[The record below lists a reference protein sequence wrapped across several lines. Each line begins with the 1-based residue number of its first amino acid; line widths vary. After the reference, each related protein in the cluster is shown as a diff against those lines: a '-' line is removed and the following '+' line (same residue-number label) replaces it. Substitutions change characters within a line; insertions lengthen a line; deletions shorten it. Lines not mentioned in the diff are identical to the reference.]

1 MADTAVVQ
9 EPEFEPGVDAPPE
22 KLRRDRPR
30 LSSLKFDKQEIANRI
45 SRFYETDNQ
54 NRSDEIDARLQRY
67 AKFRMW
73 TEGKSWPWEDASDA
87 AIPDMMTASMR
98 MQDTLH
104 NAVMSQRPP
113 VMAKALKKTD
123 SEKTNVVD
131 DLLDYQFFE
140 EQNGEEIV
148 GELADDFV
156 NEGFYTAYIPWV
168 KETRGVVDIRVM
180 DAIPEGVSPADYF
193 RSAFLQGEYPQASLT
208 PSKDGW
214 DWTVD
219 VQNEKKKH
227 RVSFFTRPD
236 GEVEVE
242 IEKEAIRYDG
252 PRVIRKDLQDV
263 LHPVRCSNLQ
273 IPGPSN
279 PTGASHVI
287 IKDTP
292 SVDELKRLQMSGYY
306 DLMSQEDVDKIGSA
320 VRSRQYEQRE
330 QQKDVMQGA
339 MDWKDYAKEAESH
352 KPLTRL
358 MVFDCYDIDGD
369 GLDEDV
375 IFWIILETKTLLRAR
390 YLTQMFPAPTP
401 MRPFAEGHLFPVPG
415 RRFSIGVLEMMEGV
429 HDLIKQFFD
438 MSADG
443 GTIANAPFGFYKAT
457 SNMRPEVIRLWPGE
471 LYPLNDPKND
481 VVFPNLGNTSQSFGF
496 NMLALL
502 NQMEEKLTNIGDLQ
516 LGRVPQG
523 KSSALRTVTGMQ
535 TVLAQGD
542 ARPERVLRRFF
553 MGLAQI
559 WKVMHTL
566 NQAFLPREKQYLI
579 SGFKEPVKDPYAK
592 IDDKSKITGSFLF
605 KFSANA
611 LNTSKE
617 AMQGAIDNLMGTYV
631 SQLNLQLGIIDADG
645 IYRMQRDKGRA
656 FGIDPDK
663 YIKPPSPG
671 ADVPKIFFE
680 EALTMI
686 LSGQTPIAQPVEG
699 AEAQFQKLTDFM
711 NSDEFGHLGPDH
723 LPIFKGY
730 YERIAKQMVEERQK
744 QQMLAAVEQFQQAHQ
759 QPGQGGPQAGP
770 QAPQSPTPVQGNE
783 LLDESCYQG
792 LVVALIRHRFTDG
805 LRPIRSRQGR
815 WRAPARSRPG
825 ANATGSTSC
834 WRCPGDGS
842 ADAKRALGP
851 LPRLSA
857 GDPRDVGQSENRGG

>member
-1 MADTAVVQ
+1 MVDAVAQ
-9 EPEFEPGVDAPPE
+9 EPEFKPGVDAPPQKMKRE
-22 KLRRDRPR
+22 RPR
-30 LSSLKFDKQEIANRI
+30 ISSVKLDKVEIANRI
-45 SRFYETDNQ
+45 KRFYDDDNQ
-54 NRSDEIDARLQRY
+54 NRTDEIDMRLQRY

-73 TEGKSWPWEDASDA
+73 TEGKVWPWEDASDA

-113 VMAKALKKTD
+113 IMAKALKKPD
-123 SEKTNVVD
+123 ADKTHTVD
-131 DLLDYQFFE
+131 DLIDFQFFE
-140 EQNGEEIV
+140 EQNGEETV
-148 GELADDFV
+148 GALADDFV

-168 KETRGVVDIRVM
+168 KELRPVIDIRVLPPFPQG
-180 DAIPEGVSPADYF
+180 AEPVDYF
-193 RSAFLQGEYPQASLT
+193 REFLQGEYPQGNMH

-214 DWTVD
+214 DWTVTPI
-219 VQNEKKKH
+219 NESKTH
-227 RVSFFTRPD
+227 RVAFFTRAD

-242 IEKEAIRYDG
+242 IEKDAIRFDG

-263 LHPVRCSNLQ
+263 LHPVRCENLQ

-279 PTGASHVI
+279 PLGATHVI

-292 SVDELKRLQMSGYY
+292 VVDEIKRLQMSGYY
-306 DLMSQEDVDKIGSA
+306 DLMTQEDVDKIGTA
-320 VRSRQYEQRE
+320 VRDRTNEQRE

-339 MDWKDYAKEAESH
+339 VNWRDYTKEAESH

-375 IFWIILETKTLLRAR
+375 IFWMILETKTILRAR
-390 YLTQMFPAPTP
+390 YLTQMFPAPIP

-443 GTIANAPFGFYKAT
+443 GTIANSPFGFYKAT

-481 VVFPNLGNTSQSFGF
+481 VVFPTLGNSSQSFGF
-496 NMLALL
+496 NMIGIL
-502 NQMEEKLTNIGDLQ
+502 NQMEERLTNIGDLQ

-553 MGLAQI
+553 MGLAQA
-559 WKVMHTL
+559 WKIIHTL
-566 NQAFLPREKQYLI
+566 NQAFLPKDKQYLI
-579 SGFKEPVKDPYAK
+579 SGYKEPQADPYAK
-592 IDDKSKITGSFLF
+592 IDDRSKITGSFLF

-617 AMQGAIDNLMGTYV
+617 AMQGALQQLMGTYV
-631 SQLNLQLGIIDADG
+631 SQLNIQLGLIDADG
-645 IYRMQRDKGRA
+645 IYRMERDYGRSL
-656 FGIDPDK
+656 GQDPDK
-663 YIKPPSPG
+663 YLKPPAPG
-671 ADVPKIFFE
+671 SNIPKIFFE

-686 LSGQTPIAQPVEG
+686 LNGETPLAQPVEG
-699 AEAQFQKLTDFM
+699 AEAQFEKLTEFM
-711 NSDEFGHLGPDH
+711 QSDQFGHLGPVH
-723 LPIFKGY
+723 LPIFKAY
-730 YERIAKQMVEERQK
+730 YERIAKQMVEDRQK
-744 QQMLAAVEQFQQAHQ
+744 QAMLAAAEQFQQAHQ
-759 QPGQGGPQAGP
+759 QPGMSGPKPGPQQPAG
-770 QAPQSPTPVQGNE
+770 APTPVHGNE
-783 LLDESCYQG
+783 LMDES
-792 LVVALIRHRFTDG
+792 L
-805 LRPIRSRQGR
+805 
-815 WRAPARSRPG
+815 PG
-825 ANATGSTSC
+825 AGGGAN
-834 WRCPGDGS
+834 PG
-842 ADAKRALGP
+842 P
-851 LPRLSA
+851 MH
-857 GDPRDVGQSENRGG
+857 